1 MIRVVVIA
9 NESGAHSKHD
19 CRHVLVQVTAD
30 LSFIY
35 MFRRCC
41 APAVGRAYRCRGAT
55 HDLV

>member
-19 CRHVLVQVTAD
+19 RHVLVRVTAD

-41 APAVGRAYRCRGAT
+41 APAVGRAYRCRGST

>member
-35 MFRRCC
+35 MFRRC